1 MIVTYL
7 CKCGH
12 KFEGQLGKFDAM
24 PCPKCGLEEDRRNIE
39 FDEVPSSEVPE
50 PKGDNDNENDQQT

>member
-12 KFEGQLGKFDAM
+12 KFEGQLGKFDGM
-24 PCPKCGLEEDRRNIE
+24 PCPKCGIEEDRRNIE
-39 FDEVPSSEVPE
+39 FDETPE
-50 PKGDNDNENDQQT
+50 LPLGGPDEE